1 MSGLTEWL
9 SAFKEL
15 HQKARKH
22 QLSEGERVAYLAGRD
37 ELARALLA
45 AQRVQSQ
52 AGQTPRQV
60 LRVSRALQ
68 VDLEWSIGSE
78 RAMTLDL
85 STGGFGTLLAKPP
98 PGDEEIKVSLRV
110 PGGEPIRCGARVVE
124 VKPQPGNARVCFAFA
139 GLPADDVERIELFMF
154 DALLTQLGS

>member
-15 HQKARKH
+15 HQKARKQ
-22 QLSEGERVAYLAGRD
+22 QLSAGEKATYLAGRE

-45 AQRVQSQ
+45 AQRIS
-52 AGQTPRQV
+52 APGGRSPRQV

-68 VDLEWSIGSE
+68 VDLEWSIGAE

-85 STGGFGTLLAKPP
+85 SVGGFGTLLAKPP
-98 PGDEEIKVSLRV
+98 PADEDISFSLRV
-110 PGGEPIRCGARVVE
+110 PGGEPVRGKARVVE
-124 VKPQPGNARVCFAFA
+124 VKPQPGNARVSFAFSS
-139 GLPADDVERIELFMF
+139 LPEAEAERVELFMF
-154 DALLTQLGS
+154 DALLAQLAG